1 MFQSDGC
8 ALPAF
13 KFWSELDHQ
22 HQRRL
27 PTRSTTRTMVVSR
40 SSPQHVSRSRSC
52 PQSSNLK
59 RSSCC
64 VLASHRVALRAS
76 SLSST
81 VPVLTTRRKHSMA
94 NSEDFWSTCRLS
106 RHRFS
111 SRVTSTHGSTGRTTY
126 LLYVST
132 TCCRRTVPHS
142 TSISRRT
149 LWAASSTSSS
159 LATTADQRASTSTTQ
174 VCPITV

>member
-111 SRVTSTHGSTGRTTY
+111 SRVTSTHGSTGRTCQRLAVVVRCHTARQ
-126 LLYVST
+126 SADAHSGWHP
-132 TCCRRTVPHS
+132 RRRHHW
-142 TSISRRT
+142 RRLPT
-149 LWAASSTSSS
+149 NVRRRRRPRSVRSQSSS
-159 LATTADQRASTSTTQ
+159 LA
-174 VCPITV
+174 V